1 MTAGSRHIDAD
12 AAAPRP
18 SGAVADT
25 ERDTMMRDYASHNA
39 FPLGAE
45 GGDQQ

>member
-25 ERDTMMRDYASHNA
+25 ERDTMMHGYASHNA
-39 FPLGAE
+39 FPLG
-45 GGDQQ
+45 